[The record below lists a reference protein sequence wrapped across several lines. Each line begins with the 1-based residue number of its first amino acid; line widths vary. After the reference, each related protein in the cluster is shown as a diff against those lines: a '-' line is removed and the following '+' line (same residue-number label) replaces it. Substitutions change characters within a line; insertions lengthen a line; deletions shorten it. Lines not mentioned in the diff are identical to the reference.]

1 MDDSARPGA
10 GEVFRLMY
18 RSHNRIPLL
27 ERRTELRDIFNQA
40 RSNNKRRQLSGALL
54 LQDDWFV
61 QTLEGDEQ
69 TVRSLYARIESDP
82 RHERVEL
89 LETGTVPGR
98 VFVRWA
104 MARVAEDGES
114 DINLIAHVEGIAA
127 AAPRG
132 DRTPEQADV
141 LRTMRQAAEA
151 ARAATSTPL
160 A

>member
-69 TVRSLYARIESDP
+69 TVQSLYARIESDP
-82 RHERVEL
+82 
-89 LETGTVPGR
+89 
-98 VFVRWA
+98 
-104 MARVAEDGES
+104 
-114 DINLIAHVEGIAA
+114 
-127 AAPRG
+127 
-132 DRTPEQADV
+132 
-141 LRTMRQAAEA
+141 
-151 ARAATSTPL
+151 
-160 A
+160 